1 MSRES
6 VQHEFGF
13 FGKIPTLGDF
23 VHQVLP
29 QDFANGFHEWLQRSM
44 AGARDAL
51 GDQFLTCYLNCPAW
65 QFLLAAGVCGAQ
77 PVVGLT
83 IPSID
88 RVGRYFNFT
97 LATVLPMD
105 SDPIAYA
112 LANRPGLSALEGL
125 ALDILEQDFT
135 RDQIEQAVRGIT
147 QQFTAVPDVRRAV
160 RSEQDYLAVLLD
172 QPLPMADQVGTLL
185 SHLVSRQMG
194 AYSAWWYGMEGQS
207 TSNLVV
213 CSGMP
218 SAKAY
223 LELLTLHNPPA
234 VAAEEVDYIDRIIAG
249 DVGDNT

>member
-1 MSRES
+1 MSRELA
-6 VQHEFGF
+6 QYEFGY

-44 AGARDAL
+44 ASARDSL

-65 QFLLAAGVCGAQ
+65 KFLLAAGVCGAQ
-77 PVVGLT
+77 PIVGLT
-83 IPSID
+83 IPSVD

-112 LANRPGLSALEGL
+112 LSNRPGLRALESL

-147 QQFTAVPDVRRAV
+147 QQFTAAPDVRRGV
-160 RSEQDYLAVLLD
+160 RSEEGYVTVSLD
-172 QPLPMADQVGTLL
+172 QPRPLADQASTLL
-185 SHLVSRQMG
+185 SHLVTLQLG
-194 AYSAWWYGMEGQS
+194 AFSAWWYGLEGLS

-223 LELLTLHNPPA
+223 LELLTLQNPPA
-234 VAAEEVDYIDRIIAG
+234 AEEMDYIDKVIAG
-249 DVGDNT
+249 EVE